1 MLHAIGKKVFVAG
14 AGGAIGRRLC
24 PLLVR
29 DGWSVTGTT
38 RSAEK
43 ASALRAMGVTPV
55 IVDVFDEKA
64 LLDIVCAAQPDV
76 VVHQLTDLPPALD
89 PTKMAEALIRNAR
102 LREIG
107 TRHLVAA
114 AVAAG
119 ARRMVAQSLA
129 FVYAPGPTP
138 YREDAPLNLD
148 DPDFGLSARAVASL
162 EQQVLSA
169 PFEAIVLRYGKLY
182 GPGTGFD
189 KPSSGGPL
197 HVDAAADAA
206 RRAVIRGEA
215 GIYNIAEDDGT
226 VSIDKARAALGW
238 NADFR
243 IGEYYRQAAG
253 SSDP

>member
-1 MLHAIGKKVFVAG
+1 MPGELNKKVFVAG

-102 LREIG
+102 LREVG

-114 AVAAG
+114 TVAAG

-129 FVYAPGPTP
+129 FVYAPGPRP

-189 KPSSGGPL
+189 KPSRGGPL

-206 RRAVIRGEA
+206 RRAVMSGEA

-226 VSIDKARAALGW
+226 VTIDKARAALGW
-238 NADFR
+238 NVDFR
-243 IGEYYRQAAG
+243 IGEYNRQADT
-253 SSDP
+253 SPDP

>member
-1 MLHAIGKKVFVAG
+1 MPDELNKKVFVAG
-14 AGGAIGRRLC
+14 AGGVIGRRLC

-102 LREIG
+102 LREVG

-114 AVAAG
+114 TVAAG
-119 ARRMVAQSLA
+119 SQADGCSKPCLRLCAR
-129 FVYAPGPTP
+129 P
-138 YREDAPLNLD
+138 DALP
-148 DPDFGLSARAVASL
+148 
-162 EQQVLSA
+162 
-169 PFEAIVLRYGKLY
+169 
-182 GPGTGFD
+182 
-189 KPSSGGPL
+189 
-197 HVDAAADAA
+197 
-206 RRAVIRGEA
+206 
-215 GIYNIAEDDGT
+215 
-226 VSIDKARAALGW
+226 
-238 NADFR
+238 
-243 IGEYYRQAAG
+243 
-253 SSDP
+253 